1 MPRITLVGTNRVF
14 LQEAK
19 DALGGEYDIEIAETP
34 AQAME
39 RTQAKGKH
47 LVLIDCSA
55 EEPDALELIERI
67 RVSTPSVRVI
77 VTAPEPTKEL
87 LIKALNL
94 KVDGFFERPGSWE
107 NLKLRIQAAFASAD
121 SDDIQIDAYRRAVVV
136 GSESVPLTKTEFSLL
151 MLFRQKP
158 GVFLTRSQI
167 SDEIWPDSTV
177 AKNNLD
183 THLSRLRSKIPS
195 LKARLLCLRGEGF
208 VYTPSGAGLGF
219 TARTPKR
226 R

>member
-19 DALGGEYDIEIAETP
+19 EALGGEYDAEIAETLE
-34 AQAME
+34 QAVA
-39 RTQAKGKH
+39 RVQSPGKH
-47 LVLIDCSA
+47 LVLIDCSPG
-55 EEPDALELIERI
+55 ESEALGLIERI
-67 RVSTPSVRVI
+67 KAHAPSVRVI
-77 VTAPEPTKEL
+77 VTAPEPSKEF

-94 KVDGFFERPGSWE
+94 KLDGYFERPSSWD
-107 NLKLRIQAAFASAD
+107 NLKHRIQAAFVSTD
-121 SDDIQIDAYRRAVVV
+121 PDDIEVDAYRRAVVV
-136 GSESVPLTKTEFSLL
+136 GSEWVPLTKTEFCLL

-195 LKARLLCLRGEGF
+195 LKSRLLCLRGEGF
-208 VYTPSGAGLGF
+208 VYTPPGAGVGF
-219 TARTPKR
+219 SSRASKR